1 MKKKTLEQE
10 LKEHRERIIEERED
24 WKYINEHG
32 CNDPSWPD
40 GSNMNLVRN
49 HILYYRVKIEE
60 ICKQTGMPLPEEY
73 FDKRSG
79 KMKKR
84 INKYYPDEIRMKL
97 GRSYSDYEATQ
108 RRSSFESLSGYMDTS
123 GSAVPSTISEEVAA
137 SISMKDQ
144 ERKRETLYG
153 TMIGNGGDEDG

>member
-49 HILYYRVKIEE
+49 HILYSRVKIEE
-60 ICKQTGMPLPEEY
+60 ICKETGMPLPEEY
-73 FDKRSG
+73 FLPVPPEVSENYMANLKQKEQVKRLRDFG
-79 KMKKR
+79 DVLTTKKT
-84 INKYYPDEIRMKL
+84 KFVD
-97 GRSYSDYEATQ
+97 
-108 RRSSFESLSGYMDTS
+108 
-123 GSAVPSTISEEVAA
+123 
-137 SISMKDQ
+137 
-144 ERKRETLYG
+144 
-153 TMIGNGGDEDG
+153 DGQLCFFAD

>member
-1 MKKKTLEQE
+1 MIVTTAVLWKMYAMKKKTLEQE

-60 ICKQTGMPLPEEY
+60 ICKETGMPLPEEY
-73 FDKRSG
+73 FLPVPPEVPENYMANLKQKERVKRLRDFG
-79 KMKKR
+79 DILVTRKTKF
-84 INKYYPDEIRMKL
+84 DDDGQL
-97 GRSYSDYEATQ
+97 
-108 RRSSFESLSGYMDTS
+108 SF
-123 GSAVPSTISEEVAA
+123 A
-137 SISMKDQ
+137 
-144 ERKRETLYG
+144 
-153 TMIGNGGDEDG
+153 

>member
-60 ICKQTGMPLPEEY
+60 ICKETGIPFPEEY
-73 FDKRSG
+73 FLPVPPEVPENYMANLKQKERVKRLRDFG
-79 KMKKR
+79 DVLVTRKTKF
-84 INKYYPDEIRMKL
+84 DDDGQL
-97 GRSYSDYEATQ
+97 
-108 RRSSFESLSGYMDTS
+108 SF
-123 GSAVPSTISEEVAA
+123 A
-137 SISMKDQ
+137 
-144 ERKRETLYG
+144 
-153 TMIGNGGDEDG
+153 